1 MNENT
6 HIQNLIDKFLTASTT
21 EAEERELADFFASC
35 ENVPPQWEDLAI
47 MFGGFRA
54 EKANVSL
61 PKKSKKIPVVR
72 LAWMAAAS
80 VALWLGISFFM
91 GSSDAEVEP
100 ETAVAQL
107 NEAKEDFMK
116 YESSEITAELEE
128 LSLEFDLMMLNEEF
142 EKKLDE
148 EKTIYVSL

>member
-35 ENVPPQWEDLAI
+35 ENVPPMWQDLAI
-47 MFGGFRA
+47 MFGGFRT
-54 EKANVSL
+54 EKANISI
-61 PKKSKKIPVVR
+61 PENNKKIPVVR

-91 GSSDAEVEP
+91 GSSDADNNT